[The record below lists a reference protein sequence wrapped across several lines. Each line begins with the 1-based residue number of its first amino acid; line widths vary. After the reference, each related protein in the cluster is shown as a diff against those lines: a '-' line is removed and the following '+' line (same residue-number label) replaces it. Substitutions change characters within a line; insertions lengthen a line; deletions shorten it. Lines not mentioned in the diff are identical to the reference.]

1 MQRKPAERTRESL
14 DQKILEYESFMDR
27 LKVDLSHAYTQRTEL
42 QQKIDA
48 YRDLKLNTEMLMKE
62 DSSKPIRTL
71 VNLGSDFFCQAEVPN
86 TRWIYVDV
94 GLGFHV
100 QLTPAE
106 TAKHAEERM
115 KAIEVL
121 AAKQSDQIAAI
132 KANIKLVGE
141 GVRELMCLPQAP
153 SGKQ

>member
-1 MQRKPAERTRESL
+1 MQRTQAARTQESL
-14 DQKILEYESFMDR
+14 DKKIKEYESFMDR
-27 LKVDLSHAYTQRTEL
+27 LKVDLSHAYEQRATL

-48 YRDLKLNTEMLMKE
+48 YRDLKTNSEMLMKE

-71 VNLGSDFFCQAEVPN
+71 VNLGSDFFCQAEVPD
-86 TRWIYVDV
+86 TSWIYVDV

-106 TAKHAEERM
+106 TAKHAETRMREMETLAERQ
-115 KAIEVL
+115 AN
-121 AAKQSDQIAAI
+121 QIAAI

-141 GVRELMCLPQAP
+141 GVRELMCLPQDPAA
-153 SGKQ
+153 K